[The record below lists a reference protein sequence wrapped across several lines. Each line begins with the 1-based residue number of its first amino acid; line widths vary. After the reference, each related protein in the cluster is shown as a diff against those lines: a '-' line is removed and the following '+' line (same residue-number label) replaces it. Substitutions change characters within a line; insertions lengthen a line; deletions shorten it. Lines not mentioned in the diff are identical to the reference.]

1 MKQTDR
7 VYIYIYNISVNI
19 NITRRVNYKKIS
31 RGYIR
36 WWTCDGKISLFQSL
50 SHPPSPPS
58 SRSAREPCRGRGSPL
73 ENPVCAPFRFCPRSL
88 CVPGHTIALNILCRA
103 HFGGTFYRLRLK
115 DGWLSRELT
124 WCGVTR
130 SIYRALSL
138 FPPPPHSAFR
148 TTRLLP
154 RSIPLSSLSLH
165 MHTDD
170 GREREGGREC
180 TRVHVTINW
189 FEES

>member
-1 MKQTDR
+1 MDVWRKNQLAS
-7 VYIYIYNISVNI
+7 IPI
-19 NITRRVNYKKIS
+19 
-31 RGYIR
+31 
-36 WWTCDGKISLFQSL
+36 
-50 SHPPSPPS
+50 PPTLPPS

-138 FPPPPHSAFR
+138 FPPPPRAAFR
-148 TTRLLP
+148 TTRLLLY
-154 RSIPLSSLSLH
+154 SPLLSLSAH
-165 MHTDD
+165 AHEWERER
-170 GREREGGREC
+170 GREGESAHVCTSRLIDSRNRKLGR
-180 TRVHVTINW
+180 T
-189 FEES
+189 